1 MSSGLKMLF
10 LTVKSSRKQLLLKKR
25 RIMLVFAVSQFE
37 GAAAA
42 EEIRFGNWQFKIYE
56 SQRERLFSSS
66 RKSTRNEQ
74 KEKWL
79 ILIKP
84 REKKAKKALFLHHKF
99 LN

>member
-1 MSSGLKMLF
+1 
-10 LTVKSSRKQLLLKKR
+10 
-25 RIMLVFAVSQFE
+25 MLVFAVSQFE

-42 EEIRFGNWQFKIYE
+42 EDRFGNWQFKIYE

-84 REKKAKKALFLHHKF
+84 REKKAKKE
-99 LN
+99 

>member
-25 RIMLVFAVSQFE
+25 RIMLVFPVSQFE

-42 EEIRFGNWQFKIYE
+42 EEIRFGNWQFKIYK

-74 KEKWL
+74 KEKCL

-84 REKKAKKALFLHHKF
+84 RGKKAKKE
-99 LN
+99 

>member
-1 MSSGLKMLF
+1 
-10 LTVKSSRKQLLLKKR
+10 
-25 RIMLVFAVSQFE
+25 MLVFAVSQFE

-79 ILIKP
+79 ILIRQRKN
-84 REKKAKKALFLHHKF
+84 KHFSYIT
-99 LN
+99 NS